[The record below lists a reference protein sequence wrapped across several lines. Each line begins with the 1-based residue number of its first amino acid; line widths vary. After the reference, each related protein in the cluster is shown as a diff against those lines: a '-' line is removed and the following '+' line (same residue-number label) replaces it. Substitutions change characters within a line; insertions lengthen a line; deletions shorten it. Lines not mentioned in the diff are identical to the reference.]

1 VFDIHAYGNAVIESM
16 EQHIDI
22 QQRRSSPEDALKAGP
37 RIVDFR
43 DVTSD
48 CPSYEVCRMFL
59 ATLSLHNSGNLR
71 FVQQKQQA
79 ADLNSFQ
86 MELLRSDIERPMET
100 YLAPSVEH
108 QAAALLMD

>member
-1 VFDIHAYGNAVIESM
+1 M

-48 CPSYEVCRMFL
+48 SPSYEVCRMFL

-71 FVQQKQQA
+71 FVQQQKQQA

-108 QAAALLMD
+108 QAAASLLMD